1 MGFSTETT
9 LLLLPLVLMLVIS
22 PSSRSNS
29 LAKAHYSTYSPL
41 RLGVYDPD
49 GEHPDQN
56 QNVSTDFETFYYKQ
70 TLDHFNYNPESYA
83 MFNQKYMINTK
94 YWGGAPRHMAP
105 IFVYLGAEAPLTTG
119 HLLADLAQEFRALLL
134 FIEHRFYGESIPFGM
149 KMEEVVTNASV
160 RGYFNSAQAL
170 ADYAEVI
177 LAVKKKLHAPHSPV
191 VVFGGSYGGMLASW
205 FRLKYPHVALGALA
219 SSAPILYFDQITPQ
233 DSYYMVVTKDFR
245 ETSETCYKTIRDS
258 WAEINK
264 VANKKNGLSYL
275 TKKFKTCSELSD
287 LWELKNFLI
296 EKYAL
301 AAQYGRPPV
310 YKATAICNAID
321 GAHNSDIL
329 DRIFS
334 GVVAY
339 YGAEK
344 TCYNTTQSSYNSQT
358 TLGWAWQSCSDMVM
372 PIGIGPKNTMFEP
385 QPYSWSQ
392 SITYCKSHYGVLPR
406 PHWITTYFGGQD
418 IKLILERFG
427 SNIIFSNGLRDPY
440 SSAGVLEDISNT
452 IVAIKTKNGSHCMD
466 ILPTNASTDP
476 KWLVHQRKEEV
487 KVLKGWIQKY
497 YADLT
502 KS

>member
-1 MGFSTETT
+1 MGFGTQTT
-9 LLLLPLVLMLVIS
+9 PLLLPLVLMLVIS
-22 PSSRSNS
+22 PSSRSDS
-29 LAKAHYSTYSPL
+29 LAP
-41 RLGVYDPD
+41 RLGVFDPD
-49 GEHPDQN
+49 GEHPN
-56 QNVSTDFETFYYKQ
+56 QKENASADFETFSYKQ
-70 TLDHFNYNPESYA
+70 ALDHFNYNPESYSV
-83 MFNQKYMINTK
+83 FNQKYMINSK
-94 YWGGAPRHMAP
+94 YWGGARHMAP

-134 FIEHRFYGESIPFGM
+134 FIEHRFYGESVPFGM
-149 KMEEVVTNASV
+149 KMEQVVANATV

-177 LAVKKKLHAPHSPV
+177 LDVKKKLHAPHSPV

-233 DSYYMVVTKDFR
+233 DAYYLVVTKDFR

-264 VANKKNGLSYL
+264 VANKTNGLSYL

-287 LWELKNFLI
+287 VWELKNFLMG
-296 EKYAL
+296 KYAA

-321 GAHNSDIL
+321 DGAHTSDIL

-344 TCYNTTQSSYNSQT
+344 ACYNTTQSSFDSQT
-358 TLGWAWQSCSDMVM
+358 SLGWAWQSCSDMVM
-372 PIGIGPKNTMFEP
+372 PIGIGPKNPMFET
-385 QPYSWSQ
+385 QPYSWTQ
-392 SITYCKSHYGVLPR
+392 SMAYCKSQYGVLPR

-440 SSAGVLEDISNT
+440 SSAGVLEDISKT
-452 IVAIKTKNGSHCMD
+452 VVAIKTKKGSHCMD
-466 ILPTNASTDP
+466 ILPANASTDP

-487 KVLKGWIQKY
+487 KVLKGWIHKY